1 MEAGAGVRDDQ
12 EEGRKSAKKQKEKK
26 GALASRKGRA
36 GAFAGGHYS
45 PSMRSRP
52 PTLLAIDRR
61 LAHHS
66 TYQRT
71 RLREK
76 ERPWLATDKR
86 LARDCPPKCP
96 SQSSSSSASALLLS
110 LM

>member
-1 MEAGAGVRDDQ
+1 MEAGVGVRDDQ

-26 GALASRKGRA
+26 GALASRKGR
-36 GAFAGGHYS
+36 AGGHYS

-76 ERPWLATDKR
+76 QRPWLATDKR

-96 SQSSSSSASALLLS
+96 SQSSSSSASALLSS